1 MPGDLPHSAVN
12 AVVIARAPYSWRSFT
27 NRELRIGPH
36 RGTDV
41 ALRNHEVN
49 RTLVSAYVEEST
61 GASYLPERTGSKIYV
76 ENVDPGAIQ
85 TLLDD
90 IERLK
95 AMITALTG
103 PSGLKNGQ
111 FDQAR
116 ATVLASSEKFDSDR
130 WSRLSGQR
138 QRELQEQ
145 LIRAREALLDLARRA
160 GSDGA
165 GQVVET
171 ALSARSVVWLA
182 IFGFIF
188 AATLLSLIR

>member
-1 MPGDLPHSAVN
+1 
-12 AVVIARAPYSWRSFT
+12 
-27 NRELRIGPH
+27 
-36 RGTDV
+36 
-41 ALRNHEVN
+41 
-49 RTLVSAYVEEST
+49 LVSAYVEEST